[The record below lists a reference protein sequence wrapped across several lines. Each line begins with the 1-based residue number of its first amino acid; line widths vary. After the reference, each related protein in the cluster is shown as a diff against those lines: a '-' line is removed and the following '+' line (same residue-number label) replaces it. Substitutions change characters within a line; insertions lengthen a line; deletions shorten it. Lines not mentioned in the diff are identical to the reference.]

1 MSKKPEQSASIR
13 LLAVLLFTLTLAACS
28 SAPPDGLSVVDNFD
42 INRYTGRWYEIA
54 RLDHR
59 FERGLSNVTAEY
71 ELQEDNSVSV
81 LNRGY
86 NNDEQ
91 QWDEADGRAKFVGDP
106 SQGSLKVSFF
116 GPFYGGY
123 HIIALDQD
131 DGRNHEQDSYQWAM
145 ISGPSRDYLW
155 ILARE
160 PVLDSTVYDALI
172 KQAGDSGFAI
182 EDLIEVDQSRNL
194 P

>member
-1 MSKKPEQSASIR
+1 MVTGDFIMAKPLTQSWLLRALSAI
-13 LLAVLLFTLTLAACS
+13 LLAGALAACS
-28 SAPPDGLSVVDNFD
+28 SSPPDGLSVVENFD

-71 ELQEDNSVSV
+71 ALQDDNSVSV

-86 NNDEQ
+86 NDDEQ
-91 QWDEADGRAKFVGDP
+91 QWEDAEGRAKFVGDTD
-106 SQGSLKVSFF
+106 QGSLKVSFF

-123 HIIALDQD
+123 HIIALDHD
-131 DGRNHEQDSYQWAM
+131 NYQWAM
-145 ISGPSRDYLW
+145 ISGPTRDYLW

-160 PVLDSTVYDALI
+160 PVLEAEVYGALLA
-172 KQAGDSGFAI
+172 QAGASGFPL
-182 EDLIEVDQSRNL
+182 EELIEVDQQRHL

>member
-1 MSKKPEQSASIR
+1 MKTRFAMTILSRFLTAGLLLMS
-13 LLAVLLFTLTLAACS
+13 LAACS
-28 SAPPDGLSVVDNFD
+28 SSPPDGLTVVDDFD

-59 FERGLSNVTAEY
+59 FERGLSNVTAAY
-71 ELQEDNSVSV
+71 ELQDDNSVSV

-86 NNDEQ
+86 NDEEQ

-131 DGRNHEQDSYQWAM
+131 NYQWAM

-160 PVLDSTVYDALI
+160 PVLDDAVYQSLAD
-172 KQAGDSGFAI
+172 QARSSGFAMD
-182 EDLIEVDQSRNL
+182 DLIVVDQQRHL

>member
-1 MSKKPEQSASIR
+1 MMRHSLIVI
-13 LLAVLLFTLTLAACS
+13 LLASVMAACS
-28 SAPPDGLSVVDNFD
+28 SSPPDGLTVVEDFD

-71 ELQEDNSVSV
+71 TLQENNDVAV

-86 NNDEQ
+86 DEEEQ
-91 QWDEADGRAKFVGDP
+91 RWDEAEGTAKFVDEP
-106 SQGSLKVSFF
+106 DRGSLKVSFF

-123 HIIALDQD
+123 HIIALDQA
-131 DGRNHEQDSYQWAM
+131 NYQWAM

-155 ILARE
+155 ILARD
-160 PVLDSTVYDALI
+160 PTLAPDIYQNLTD
-172 KQAGDSGFAI
+172 QARTSGFAT
-182 EDLIEVDQSRNL
+182 DALIEVDQQRHL

>member
-1 MSKKPEQSASIR
+1 MMRHSLIVL
-13 LLAVLLFTLTLAACS
+13 LLASVMAACS
-28 SAPPDGLSVVDNFD
+28 SSPPDGLTVVEDFD

-71 ELQEDNSVSV
+71 TLQENNDVAV

-86 NNDEQ
+86 DEDEQ
-91 QWDEADGRAKFVGDP
+91 RWDEAEGTAKFVGETDR
-106 SQGSLKVSFF
+106 GSLKVSFF

-123 HIIALDQD
+123 HIIALDHA
-131 DGRNHEQDSYQWAM
+131 NYQWAM

-155 ILARE
+155 ILARD
-160 PVLDSTVYDALI
+160 PTLAPDIYQNLI
-172 KQAGDSGFAI
+172 EQARTSGFAT
-182 EDLIEVDQSRNL
+182 DALIEVDQQRHL

>member
-1 MSKKPEQSASIR
+1 MVTGDFIMHNR
-13 LLAVLLFTLTLAACS
+13 LTRVLLLRPLAAVLLAGILAACS
-28 SAPPDGLSVVDNFD
+28 SSPPDGLTAVDNFD

-71 ELQEDNSVSV
+71 ALQEDNTVSV

-86 NNDEQ
+86 DEQAQ
-91 QWDEADGRAKFVGDP
+91 QWDEAEGRAKFVGDTD
-106 SQGSLKVSFF
+106 QGSLKVSFF

-123 HIIALDQD
+123 HIIALDHD
-131 DGRNHEQDSYQWAM
+131 NYQWAM
-145 ISGPSRDYLW
+145 VSGPTRDYLW

-160 PVLDSTVYDALI
+160 PVLADEVYDALLA
-172 KQAGDSGFAI
+172 QARASGFALD
-182 EDLIEVDQSRNL
+182 ELIEVDQQRHL

>member
-1 MSKKPEQSASIR
+1 MVTGDFIMHNR
-13 LLAVLLFTLTLAACS
+13 LTRVLLLRPLAAVLLAGILAACS
-28 SAPPDGLSVVDNFD
+28 SSPPDGLTAVDNFD

-71 ELQEDNSVSV
+71 ALQEDNTVSV

-86 NNDEQ
+86 DEQAQ
-91 QWDEADGRAKFVGDP
+91 QWDEAEGRAKFVGDTD
-106 SQGSLKVSFF
+106 QGSLKVSFF

-123 HIIALDQD
+123 HIIALDHD
-131 DGRNHEQDSYQWAM
+131 NYQWAM
-145 ISGPSRDYLW
+145 VSGPTRDYLW

-160 PVLDSTVYDALI
+160 PVLTDEVYDALLA
-172 KQAGDSGFAI
+172 QARASGFALD
-182 EDLIEVDQSRNL
+182 ELIEVDQQRHL

>member
-1 MSKKPEQSASIR
+1 MKTSIER
-13 LLAVLLFTLTLAACS
+13 LWLLRTLAALLLTGALAACS
-28 SAPPDGLSVVDNFD
+28 SSPPDGLTVVEGFD

-59 FERGLSNVTAEY
+59 FERGLSNVTADY
-71 ELQEDNSVSV
+71 ELQDDNSVRV

-86 NNDEQ
+86 HDEEQ
-91 QWDEADGRAKFVGDP
+91 QWDETEGRAKFVGDP
-106 SQGSLKVSFF
+106 DQGSLKVSFF

-123 HIIALDQD
+123 HIIALDQE
-131 DGRNHEQDSYQWAM
+131 NYQWAM
-145 ISGPSRDYLW
+145 ISGPTRDYLW

-160 PVLDSTVYDALI
+160 PVLDATVYDALLA
-172 KQAGDSGFAI
+172 QARTSGFPM
-182 EDLIEVDQSRNL
+182 EELIEVDQQRHM

>member
-1 MSKKPEQSASIR
+1 MRTGLTRTCLPRALVTL
-13 LLAVLLFTLTLAACS
+13 LLAGMLAACS
-28 SAPPDGLSVVDNFD
+28 SAPPDGLTAVKDFD

-59 FERGLSNVTAEY
+59 FERGLSNVTADY
-71 ELQEDNSVSV
+71 ALQDDNSVRV

-86 NNDEQ
+86 DENEQ
-91 QWDEADGRAKFVGDP
+91 QWDEAEGRAKFVGDP
-106 SQGSLKVSFF
+106 DQGSLKVSFF

-123 HIIALDQD
+123 HVIALDHD
-131 DGRNHEQDSYQWAM
+131 HYQWAM
-145 ISGPSRDYLW
+145 VSGPTRDYLW

-160 PVLDSTVYDALI
+160 PILDTDVYDTLLA
-172 KQAGDSGFAI
+172 QARAGGFPLD
-182 EDLIEVDQSRNL
+182 ELIEVDQQRHL